1 MTAVNAFVFICI
13 KCGRSGFLK
22 SKGTV
27 MFADRDEAG
36 RELARHLLEL
46 RDQAPVVLA
55 LPRGGVPV
63 AVRIA
68 EALNAPLDLLL
79 VRKIGVPGHREL
91 AVGAIAGADGQTMV
105 TNPEVAAMARLDAR
119 DIERLADAERAEL
132 RRRQALYLKDRAPID
147 LAGRTVILVDDGI
160 ATGATAKAALLAIRQ
175 AAPRRVVLAVPVAS
189 TEAIEALRPFA
200 DEIVCLAIPP
210 MFYAVGAHYRNF
222 PQVEDAE
229 VIDVLASHRPRAT
242 LAPP

>member
-1 MTAVNAFVFICI
+1 MAVNAFVFICI

-36 RELARHLLEL
+36 RELARHLLKL

-63 AVRIA
+63 ALRIA

-105 TNPEVAAMARLDAR
+105 TNPEVAAMTRLGAR

-132 RRRQALYLKDRAPID
+132 RRRQVLYLKDRAPID
-147 LAGRTVILVDDGI
+147 LAGKTVILVDDGI

-175 AAPRRVVLAVPVAS
+175 AGSKRIVLAVPVAS
-189 TEAIEALRPFA
+189 TEAVAALRPLA
-200 DEIVCLAIPP
+200 DDFICLAIPQV
-210 MFYAVGAHYRNF
+210 FYTVGAHYHEF

-229 VIDVLASHRPRAT
+229 VITILASHRPPAT
-242 LAPP
+242 PSQA